1 MKRVDTVEIG
11 QLTKYTLKERYK
23 HVFTGL
29 GNLGKYHVTLEENY
43 TPVVNPPSR
52 VPHSLKERL
61 RQAIDANVKSGVLVK
76 VDQPIDWVHNLVV
89 VEKKNWS
96 L

>member
-1 MKRVDTVEIG
+1 MNRVNTVE
-11 QLTKYTLKERYK
+11 TKERFK

-29 GNLGKYHVTLEENY
+29 GNLGKYHITLKENH
-43 TPVVNPPSR
+43 TTVVNLPR
-52 VPHSLKERL
+52 WVLHSLKEQL

-76 VDQPIDWVHNLVV
+76 VDQPTDWVRNLVA
-89 VEKKNWS
+89 VEKKNES